1 MFWYIFAIYF
11 EPMFIINF
19 NSIDQMEISERINKS
34 ETRQFKVIFPNTLN
48 AHETLFGGIAMKWM
62 DEVAY
67 ITATRFSKMKMVT
80 ISTDKMQFKNAI
92 KSGTIAEIIGKV
104 IKVGN
109 LKIDILVEIWVE
121 EMFSDTRF
129 KAVNA
134 IFTFAAIDSDHKP
147 IKLGLI

>member
-1 MFWYIFAIYF
+1 
-11 EPMFIINF
+11 
-19 NSIDQMEISERINKS
+19 MEIDERIKKT

-48 AHETLFGGIAMKWM
+48 AHDTLFGGTAMQWM

-67 ITATRFSKMKMVT
+67 ITATRFTKMKMVT

-104 IKVGN
+104 IKIGN
-109 LKIDILVEIWVE
+109 LKLDIQVEIWVE
-121 EMFSDTRF
+121 EMFSDIRF

-134 IFTFAAIDSDHKP
+134 IFTFAAIDINHKP
-147 IKLGLI
+147 VRIELVESLNI

>member
-1 MFWYIFAIYF
+1 
-11 EPMFIINF
+11 
-19 NSIDQMEISERINKS
+19 MEIEERIKKS

-48 AHETLFGGIAMKWM
+48 AHDTLFGGTAMQWM

-67 ITATRFSKMKMVT
+67 ITATRFTKMKMVT

-109 LKIDILVEIWVE
+109 LKLDIQVEIWIE
-121 EMFSDTRF
+121 EMFSDIRF

-134 IFTFAAIDSDHKP
+134 IFTFAAIDINHKP
-147 IKLGLI
+147 IKIELVENINN

>member
-1 MFWYIFAIYF
+1 
-11 EPMFIINF
+11 
-19 NSIDQMEISERINKS
+19 MEIKERIEKS

-48 AHETLFGGIAMKWM
+48 AHETLFGGTAMQWM

-67 ITATRFSKMKMVT
+67 ITATRFTRMKMVT

-104 IKVGN
+104 IKVG
-109 LKIDILVEIWVE
+109 IRVE
-121 EMFSDTRF
+121 EMFSDIRF

-134 IFTFAAIDSDHKP
+134 IFTFAAIDSNHKP
-147 IKLGLI
+147 IKMELTQTTNI

>member
-1 MFWYIFAIYF
+1 
-11 EPMFIINF
+11 
-19 NSIDQMEISERINKS
+19 MELTNRIERS

-48 AHETLFGGIAMKWM
+48 AHETLFGGTAMKWM

-67 ITATRFSKMKMVT
+67 ITATRFTRMKMVT

-104 IKVGN
+104 VKVGN
-109 LKIDILVEIWVE
+109 LKLDIQVEIWVE
-121 EMFSDTRF
+121 EMFSDIRF

-134 IFTFAAIDSDHKP
+134 IFTFAAIDSNHKP
-147 IKLGLI
+147 IKLDITQTTKL

>member
-1 MFWYIFAIYF
+1 
-11 EPMFIINF
+11 
-19 NSIDQMEISERINKS
+19 MEIKERIEKS

-48 AHETLFGGIAMKWM
+48 AHETLFGGTAMQWM

-67 ITATRFSKMKMVT
+67 ITATRFTRMKMVT

-109 LKIDILVEIWVE
+109 LKLDIRVEIWVE
-121 EMFSDTRF
+121 EMFSDIRF

-134 IFTFAAIDSDHKP
+134 IFTFAAIDSNHKP
-147 IKLGLI
+147 IKMELTQTTNI